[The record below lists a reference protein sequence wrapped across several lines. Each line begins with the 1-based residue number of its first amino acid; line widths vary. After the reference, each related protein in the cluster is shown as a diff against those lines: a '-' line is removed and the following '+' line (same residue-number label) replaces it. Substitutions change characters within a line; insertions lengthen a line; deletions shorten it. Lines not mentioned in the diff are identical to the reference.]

1 MDDITC
7 YWENLLT
14 DYSKFLSFCTSFI
27 LPFWICSSR
36 ISSVCRDCSLH
47 MWPYHEVAIYRAL
60 SFRFYSGMRLSLGS
74 SITSEPPWQLAAHI
88 CVLCHRAALSLRA
101 SFPHALYAYWWTRMT
116 FLCSWCLHYQH
127 SASRRAVTEQLLEWV
142 SGNGWIHSPGLTKV
156 YFLNCSVACSSGDEI
171 HCEKWVSSDPYLP
184 WSSKEYLFLKTTKV
198 TRLWLLPVYLTVDG
212 MRMVG
217 NSMSSVWFRKWF
229 VWSHFWRFLLS
240 LILVRS

>member
-1 MDDITC
+1 
-7 YWENLLT
+7 
-14 DYSKFLSFCTSFI
+14 
-27 LPFWICSSR
+27 
-36 ISSVCRDCSLH
+36 